1 MPFLSTHVYVWI
13 CEFVKKVVCIISGK
27 TTFNVEIAQIRE
39 DIDNQDAK
47 FEKYSHKKS
56 KIYRKYLHILKEI
69 SIFAKIF
76 TVQ

>member
-1 MPFLSTHVYVWI
+1 M
-13 CEFVKKVVCIISGK
+13 SGK
-27 TTFNVEIAQIRE
+27 TTFNDEIAQIRE

>member
-1 MPFLSTHVYVWI
+1 MHNI
-13 CEFVKKVVCIISGK
+13 GK
-27 TTFNVEIAQIRE
+27 NNIQCRDSANTRN